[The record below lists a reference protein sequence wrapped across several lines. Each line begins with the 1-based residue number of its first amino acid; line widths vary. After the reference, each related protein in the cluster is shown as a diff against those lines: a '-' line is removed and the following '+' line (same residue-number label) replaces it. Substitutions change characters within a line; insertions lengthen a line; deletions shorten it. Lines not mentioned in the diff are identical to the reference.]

1 MQLTKPVDG
10 KLRFVAARSAY
21 RLLIGLAS
29 FPSWVALVSLST
41 PGSVSFL
48 LLGLGAMALVF
59 LWLRRFTIEVT
70 RDAITYRTLSSGTR
84 TLRFTDIR
92 KAAVEM
98 GNVHEGFHTRP
109 MIRLALYP
117 YQESGEERLDI
128 NMKVFER
135 EDIQL
140 LLSLLGLDPDDL
152 SIVRRLRRSADRSDQ
167 R

>member
-1 MQLTKPVDG
+1 MQITNPVSG
-10 KLRFVAARSAY
+10 VLRFRAAASAY
-21 RLLIGLAS
+21 RLLMGLAGI
-29 FPSWVALVSLST
+29 PTWVALVSLST
-41 PGSVSFL
+41 PGATSFL
-48 LLGLGAMALVF
+48 LLGLGAMAVVF

-70 RDAITYRTLSSGTR
+70 RDAITYRTLWSGTR

-98 GNVHEGFHTRP
+98 GDVHEGFHTRP

-117 YQESGEERLDI
+117 YEGSGEERLDI

-140 LLSLLGLDPDDL
+140 LQSLLGLDPDEL

-167 R
+167 